1 MAYRGTEEEALANL
15 TTNVRKRLSENGLQ
29 SFFFEAR
36 SKDVESLETGKKVGR
51 PALFFNLQAPANA
64 SQGDR
69 LKASSI
75 AKEEEEKYYKERANQ
90 S

>member
-15 TTNVRKRLSENGLQ
+15 TTNVRKRLRENGLQ
-29 SFFFEAR
+29 SFLFEAR
-36 SKDVESLETGKKVGR
+36 SKDVESLVTGEMVGR
-51 PALFFNLQAPANA
+51 PALFFNLQAPADA
-64 SQGDR
+64 SPEDR

-75 AKEEEEKYYKERANQ
+75 AKEEEEKYFKERANQ